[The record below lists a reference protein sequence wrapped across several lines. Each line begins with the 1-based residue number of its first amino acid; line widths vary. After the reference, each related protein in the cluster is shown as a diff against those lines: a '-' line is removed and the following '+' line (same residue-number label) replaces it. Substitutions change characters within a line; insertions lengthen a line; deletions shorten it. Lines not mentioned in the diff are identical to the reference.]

1 MAIHFHTLKVKEV
14 KKETPDCVS
23 VAFTVPE
30 TLAQEFTFVQGQNIT
45 LRKQLNG
52 EEVRRSYS
60 VCTSPLDK
68 ELRVAIKQV
77 EGGLFST
84 WANSELKAG
93 DELEVMAPSGNFYT
107 ELNPAQKKHYM
118 AFAAGSGITPV
129 ISIIKTTL
137 QTEPQSHFT
146 LVYGNRNRGS
156 IIFFEE
162 LEQLKNRFMHRFNLV
177 QVLSREKTDIPLHFG
192 RINQEKMAE
201 LARAVNITAADEYFV
216 CGPEEMIFCVR
227 DYLTGAG
234 VNSQKIHFEL
244 FTTAGAKKK
253 QQAKSSS
260 EQYSGPQS
268 EVTIKL
274 DGREFTFQLPMN
286 SELTVLEAALQQ
298 GSDLP
303 YACKGGMCCTCK
315 ARLVEGEVSMDVN
328 FALDHEEVE
337 RGYILTCQ
345 SHPKTEKIV
354 VDFDVK

>member
-1 MAIHFHTLKVKEV
+1 MAIHFHTLKVKDV
-14 KKETPDCVS
+14 RRETPQCVS
-23 VAFTVPE
+23 VAFDIPE
-30 TLAQEFTFVQGQNIT
+30 TLKQEFVFVQGQNIV
-45 LRKQLNG
+45 LRKTING
-52 EEVRRSYS
+52 AEVRRSYS
-60 VCTSPLDK
+60 VCTSPVDK

-77 EGGLFST
+77 EDGLFST
-84 WANSELKAG
+84 WANTELKPG
-93 DELEVMAPSGNFYT
+93 DELEVMPPSGNFYT
-107 ELNPAQKKHYM
+107 ELNPAQKKQYM

-137 QTEPQSHFT
+137 HTEPQSQFT
-146 LVYGNRNRGS
+146 LIYGNRNRGN

-162 LEQLKNRFMHRFNLV
+162 LEQLKNRYMERFNLV

-192 RINQEKMAE
+192 RINHDKMNE
-201 LARAVNITAADEYFV
+201 LAGAINITAADEYFL

-227 DYLTGAG
+227 DFLTGKG
-234 VNSQKIHFEL
+234 VDARKIHFEL
-244 FTTAGAKKK
+244 FTSAGTQKKKTATAGDT
-253 QQAKSSS
+253 
-260 EQYSGPQS
+260 ENNGPQS

-274 DGREFTFQLPMN
+274 DGREFSFMLPMN

-315 ARLVEGEVSMDVN
+315 ARLLEGEVDMDVN
-328 FALDHEEVE
+328 YALDHEEVE